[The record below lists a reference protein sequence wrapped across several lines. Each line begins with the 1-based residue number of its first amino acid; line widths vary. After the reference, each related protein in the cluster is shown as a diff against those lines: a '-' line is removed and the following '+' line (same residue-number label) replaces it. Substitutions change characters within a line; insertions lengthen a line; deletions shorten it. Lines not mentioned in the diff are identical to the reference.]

1 MSAQASCGGI
11 FAFAGSGLPQ
21 LRKGGTGLVI
31 KMKPGEFF
39 AHKVQNYL
47 TRIFNTDPACR
58 TALLV
63 LTASLLSPVTS
74 VLAVIAGGIY
84 LLCSRKRCKRLV
96 SDKLNFFLWAF
107 LIVVL
112 AVSLIHQNY
121 IGVAATIFLV
131 FCLIIMMQLRAVITR
146 RFFEDLITAYLGY
159 SVVAVLV
166 AAIERLIHISDPMY
180 RTCSTFLNPLY
191 YAYFVTFAAIFCT
204 YRLVV
209 SPRSKAAHSLV
220 LLLNICGMLFSG
232 GRMPWI
238 GMFAGTLIVLML
250 CRRYRLFIA
259 FCIGFG
265 MLAAI
270 AFWFPDLEFLAAL
283 RLNSINSGYAGRVP
297 YWSMAFDGFE
307 QQPLFGHG
315 MLGILNASIQQ
326 GDWLARFFE
335 TWDLGRLFADM
346 KGAGFMLHAHNL
358 LFDALYNF
366 GIIGTLLLGFCI
378 LRYCSAMYRNFSYH
392 SYNPMIALIVGIIVS
407 ILINGIVDAEIIGL
421 QTSVFTILIFAMT
434 GLREEQIYPEPPAQK
449 PLRDLLRRSGKKQD

>member
-1 MSAQASCGGI
+1 M
-11 FAFAGSGLPQ
+11 
-21 LRKGGTGLVI
+21 VI
-31 KMKPGEFF
+31 KMKPSEFF

-47 TRIFNTDPACR
+47 TRIFNTDLACR

-63 LTASLLSPVTS
+63 LVASLFSPVTS
-74 VLAVIAGGIY
+74 VLAVLAGGIY

-96 SDKLNFFLWAF
+96 SDKLNFFTWAF
-107 LIVVL
+107 LILVL
-112 AVSLIHQNY
+112 AVSLLQKNY
-121 IGVAATIFLV
+121 IGVAATIFLG
-131 FCLIIMMQLRAVITR
+131 FCLVIMMQLRAVITR

-159 SVVAVLV
+159 SVIAFLV
-166 AAIERLIHISDPMY
+166 AAIERLFHITDPMY

-191 YAYFVTFAAIFCT
+191 YSYFVTFAAIFCT

-220 LLLNICGMLFSG
+220 LLLNMCGMLFSG

-265 MLAAI
+265 VLAAI
-270 AFWFPDLEFLAAL
+270 AIWFPDLEFLAAL
-283 RLNSINSGYAGRVP
+283 RLNSINSGYTVRIP
-297 YWSMAFDGFE
+297 YWTMAFDGFE
-307 QQPLFGHG
+307 KQPLFGHG
-315 MLGILNASIQQ
+315 MLGILNDSMQQ
-326 GDWLARFFE
+326 SDWFARFFE

-346 KGAGFMLHAHNL
+346 KGSGCMLHAHNL

-366 GIIGTLLLGFCI
+366 GIIGTLLLGFCM

-421 QTSVFTILIFAMT
+421 QTSVFTVLIFAMT
-434 GLREEQIYPEPPAQK
+434 GLREEQIYPEPPVQK
-449 PLRDLLRRSGKKQD
+449 SMRELLLRRSKKKQV